1 MRKVVAGQAA
11 SLIFFLEPEL
21 VIRAGSL
28 HSVLRDAASPSL
40 FFFFSM
46 KVDGSENVY
55 TGGPG
60 RTGPQS
66 SESAAWTFASFP
78 RDREGLK
85 KARG

>member
-1 MRKVVAGQAA
+1 M
-11 SLIFFLEPEL
+11 
-21 VIRAGSL
+21 IRAGSL
-28 HSVLRDAASPSL
+28 HPVLRDAASPSL
-40 FFFFSM
+40 FFFSM
-46 KVDGSENVY
+46 KVDGSENVD

>member
-1 MRKVVAGQAA
+1 
-11 SLIFFLEPEL
+11 
-21 VIRAGSL
+21 
-28 HSVLRDAASPSL
+28 
-40 FFFFSM
+40 M

>member
-28 HSVLRDAASPSL
+28 HPVLRDAASPSL
-40 FFFFSM
+40 FFFSM

>member
-28 HSVLRDAASPSL
+28 HPVLRDAASPSL

-55 TGGPG
+55 TGGRG

-66 SESAAWTFASFP
+66 SESTAWTFASFP

-85 KARG
+85 KTRG